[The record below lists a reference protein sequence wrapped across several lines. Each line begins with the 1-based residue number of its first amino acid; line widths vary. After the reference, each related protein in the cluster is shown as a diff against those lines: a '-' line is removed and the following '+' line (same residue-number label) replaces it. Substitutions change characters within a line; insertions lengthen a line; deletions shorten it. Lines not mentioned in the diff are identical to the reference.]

1 MGRAL
6 LFLVSGMFI
15 VFGIVQSGVQGRLS
29 SIPERTYDYH
39 AENHAEN
46 IVNSAMDYALREIIN
61 DQNWEDGYVNNDYMD
76 GSVSIQVYDQSSSDI
91 PSNEIPSWD
100 QYTLLVKGTS
110 EYEDVVAQSEIYL
123 RKDAFSKYSYFTDS
137 EISTNNSSV
146 YFIWSDELSGP
157 VHTNGTFNIAG
168 DPTFNGFVSSPN
180 DWNGYSGMTND
191 PNFNGGTDFNA
202 DYRDPPSNLE
212 MNVLENSASS
222 NGLTFN
228 EEVDLEFLNDG
239 RLKVSKQVQDG
250 WTRNWRG
257 NWVPRYR
264 TVENYVNMTGY
275 NGVISSTEDISIKG
289 TVNGSYTVHSE
300 KNIEIS
306 GDIVYND
313 NPIDNPNS
321 TDLLGIVSEKNVTIS
336 EDAHRDNGYS
346 DLTIQASI
354 MALDESFS
362 LDNYN
367 DGSPKGDLNLLGGI
381 IQQKRGPMGTFSGG
395 QVRSGFNKQ
404 YEYDERL
411 MRMNP
416 PSFPRESFFSIVHWF
431 TESFDR
437 DYVLNQNLNEED

>member
-29 SIPERTYDYH
+29 SIPERTYNYH

-61 DQNWEDGYVNNDYMD
+61 NQNWEDGYVNNDYMD
-76 GSVSIQVYDQSSSDI
+76 GSVSIQIYDQSSSDI

-110 EYEDVVAQSEIYL
+110 EYEDKVAQSEIYL

-157 VHTNGTFNIAG
+157 VHTNGTFNVAG

-180 DWNGYSGMTND
+180 DWEGYSGMTND

-202 DYRDPPSNLE
+202 EYRDPPSNLE

-222 NGLTFN
+222 NGLEFD
-228 EEVDLEFLNDG
+228 EEVALEFLADG
-239 RLKVSKQVQDG
+239 RLKVSKEVTSG
-250 WTRNWRG
+250 PWWNR
-257 NWVPRYR
+257 R
-264 TVENYVNMTGY
+264 TETISDYINMTGY
-275 NGVISSTEDISIKG
+275 NGVISSTENISIKG
-289 TVNGSYTVHSE
+289 NINGSFTVHSK
-300 KNIEIS
+300 KNIEIN

-321 TDLLGIVSEKNVTIS
+321 KDLLGIVSEKNVTIS
-336 EDAHRDNGYS
+336 EDAHEDNGNS

-367 DGSPKGDLNLLGGI
+367 NGSPKGDLNLLGGI
-381 IQQKRGPMGTFSGG
+381 IQQKRGPMGTFSGNE
-395 QVRSGFNKQ
+395 VRSGFNKQ

-416 PSFPRESFFSIVHWF
+416 PSFPRESFFSVVHWF
-431 TESFDR
+431 TEVFDR
-437 DYVLNQNLNEED
+437 EYVTSQILNEEE